1 VPRRGGCAQKQKD
14 KQMEMDRITI
24 EFAWKVINSEVA
36 RYRQRGCIRS
46 THAEDVAS
54 AVMVHLV
61 EAWGRYDPSRGPVEA
76 FINQVVTTRLVSV
89 LRERHSRKRGGRA
102 RSLGCLGEE
111 PADPAWSHDR
121 WRRLTDLRMD
131 LESVRRR
138 LNPKQHSV
146 CDQLLRDLL
155 AHAAKEMGIPR
166 RTLRDNVA
174 KIRRIFRDAGL
185 EEYF

>member
-1 VPRRGGCAQKQKD
+1 
-14 KQMEMDRITI
+14 MEMDRIMI
-24 EFAWKVINSEVA
+24 EFAWKVIHSEVA
-36 RYRQRGCIRS
+36 QYRQRGVIRVS
-46 THAEDVAS
+46 DEEDVAS

-61 EAWGRYDPSRGPVEA
+61 EVWGRYDPSRGPVEA
-76 FINQVVTTRLVSV
+76 YINQVVSTRLVSV
-89 LRERHSRKRGGRA
+89 LRERRSRKRHGRSC
-102 RSLGCLGEE
+102 SLGCRGEE

-121 WRRLTDLRMD
+121 WRRLIDLRID

-138 LNPKQHSV
+138 LTAKQRSV

-155 AHAAKEMGIPR
+155 THAAKEMGIPR

-174 KIRRIFRDAGL
+174 KIRAIFRDAGL